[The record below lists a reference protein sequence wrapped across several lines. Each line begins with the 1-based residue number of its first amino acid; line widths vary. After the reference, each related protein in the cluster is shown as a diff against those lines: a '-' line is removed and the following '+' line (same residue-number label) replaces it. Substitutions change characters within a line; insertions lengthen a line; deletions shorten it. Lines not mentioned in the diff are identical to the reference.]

1 MAQSMKTI
9 VVVGGGITGLST
21 MHYLTRELQHKNIR
35 LVLVEKEAQLGGKM
49 ATHEE
54 NGFVMELGADSIV
67 ARHKSVMPLIE
78 ELGLEDRVV
87 YNGTG
92 VSYIYT
98 QNELHAI
105 PLESMYGIPM
115 NKEALQQSTL
125 ISEAG
130 KRAALNDLTLPN
142 EQFTKDSSIG
152 EFLEYFF
159 GEELVKKQIAPV
171 LSGIYSGDLYSLTL
185 ASTIPYLI
193 DYKNQYGSILK
204 GYAAN
209 KDKFISLS
217 HNKFLSFKNGLRE
230 LFERFEEVLTTV
242 EFLKNTAVTKLETVN
257 EKTIVHFDHHEAI
270 EADHVVLATPHRMA
284 QEALGDERLT
294 PAFDA
299 FKTSSIITVYLGY
312 EVGND
317 VLPAEGTGFIVANSD
332 AVNCDACTWTS
343 AKWPNTSKDG
353 KLLLRVF
360 YKKTNPKFAELIK
373 LTEEELAQLA
383 MKDVA
388 TSLNIEEQPLT
399 IKVSK
404 WTQQM
409 PVYNLEHA
417 AAVKNLEQKMQN
429 YYPTITLAGCSYY
442 GVGIGLCIANG
453 KEIATRIA
461 AQLTTV

>member
-1 MAQSMKTI
+1 MAQFTKTI
-9 VVVGGGITGLST
+9 VVVGGGITGLSA
-21 MHYLTRELQHKNIR
+21 MYYLTRDLKHPDVRFI
-35 LVLVEKEAQLGGKM
+35 LVEKEDQLGGKM
-49 ATHEE
+49 ATHYEQD
-54 NGFVMELGADSIV
+54 FVMELGADSIV

-78 ELGLEDRVV
+78 ELGLQHRVV

-98 QNELHAI
+98 HNELHAI
-105 PLESMYGIPM
+105 PMNSMYGIPM
-115 NKEALQQSTL
+115 NEEALQQSTL

-130 KRAALNDLTLPN
+130 KKAALNDLTLPN
-142 EQFTKDSSIG
+142 EHFTKESSIG

-209 KDKFISLS
+209 KEKFINVS
-217 HNKFLSFKNGLRE
+217 HNKFLSFENGLRE
-230 LFERFEEVLTTV
+230 LFDRFEEVLSNV
-242 EFLKNTAVTKLETVN
+242 EFLKNTAVTSLETVGD
-257 EKTIVHFDHHEAI
+257 KTIVHLDNQDAI
-270 EADHVVLATPHRMA
+270 EADHVILATPHKVA
-284 QEALGDERLT
+284 QHALNDARLTTAFEAL
-294 PAFDA
+294 
-299 FKTSSIITVYLGY
+299 KTSSIITVYLGY
-312 EVGND
+312 DVGND

-332 AVNCDACTWTS
+332 TVQCDACTWTS
-343 AKWPNTSKDG
+343 AKWPNTSKNG

-360 YKKTNPKFAELIK
+360 YKKTNPKFAELID
-373 LTEEELAQLA
+373 LNEQQLA
-383 MKDVA
+383 KIAMRDVA
-388 TSLNIEEQPLT
+388 KSLNIEAEPVT

-409 PVYNLEHA
+409 PVYDLEHT
-417 AAVKNLEQKMQN
+417 AAVNQLEQQMQD
-429 YYPTITLAGCSYY
+429 YYPAITLAGCSYY

-453 KEIATRIA
+453 KEVASRIA
-461 AQLTTV
+461 SHVTRV

>member
-21 MHYLTRELQHKNIR
+21 MYYLTRELQHKNIR

-54 NGFVMELGADSIV
+54 NGFIMELGADSIV

-230 LFERFEEVLTTV
+230 LFERFEELLTTV

-257 EKTIVHFDHHEAI
+257 EKTIVHFDHH
-270 EADHVVLATPHRMA
+270 
-284 QEALGDERLT
+284 
-294 PAFDA
+294 
-299 FKTSSIITVYLGY
+299 
-312 EVGND
+312 
-317 VLPAEGTGFIVANSD
+317 
-332 AVNCDACTWTS
+332 
-343 AKWPNTSKDG
+343 
-353 KLLLRVF
+353 
-360 YKKTNPKFAELIK
+360 
-373 LTEEELAQLA
+373 
-383 MKDVA
+383 
-388 TSLNIEEQPLT
+388 
-399 IKVSK
+399 
-404 WTQQM
+404 
-409 PVYNLEHA
+409 
-417 AAVKNLEQKMQN
+417 
-429 YYPTITLAGCSYY
+429 
-442 GVGIGLCIANG
+442 
-453 KEIATRIA
+453 
-461 AQLTTV
+461 